1 MNSPSQTLYRKAHF
15 LGPKI
20 RKLRKDNG
28 LTLDDLSVRCIHK
41 DADAA
46 PSVSYLSMIENG
58 KRIPSE
64 DMLEVIASIFQKDL
78 EWFYDDS
85 DEQEPLVSPKK
96 TAGGIAGIALE
107 PGFLFSKD
115 HLQIAI
121 PELLSQGGITGRQF
135 GHLLIRAHQEHHQN
149 RFPNLEK
156 AAEDV
161 GKKAMPLSVEDMLGL
176 CKKLGLKIKWF
187 DRAPDI
193 ISDPDNTGF
202 RTLVRSFFE
211 SPNTIYCN
219 ERLKQHPSR
228 LKYDLATHIGYSI
241 LHGQDGLR
249 SVSAVG
255 GNTFDAKSWSN
266 QTQTVDSKDILH
278 AWRDFECS
286 FFAGALLCP
295 KIPTRQ
301 FLGRHAY
308 SLDSA
313 KLLDVSAAVLMRR
326 MTAVSPYPHWHYFD
340 AYPPGKLRAVYRGNG
355 IPLPWGNLRDMH
367 DPCKHWSVFNMLSA
381 KTSKPA
387 AQISVLKNGDDA
399 RLYCCESV
407 RTKDAAGNWHVV
419 CAGID
424 IGPAIDAQGSS
435 SEDVIDE
442 IFQACQLGGG
452 SAKVPQRAARAISS
466 VANILSIAWISRGLE
481 EDASIICPRSSN
493 CPRDPVC
500 VTKPTRKRAITE
512 DIRDQIIAQT
522 RE

>member
-1 MNSPSQTLYRKAHF
+1 
-15 LGPKI
+15 
-20 RKLRKDNG
+20 
-28 LTLDDLSVRCIHK
+28 
-41 DADAA
+41 
-46 PSVSYLSMIENG
+46 
-58 KRIPSE
+58 
-64 DMLEVIASIFQKDL
+64 
-78 EWFYDDS
+78 
-85 DEQEPLVSPKK
+85 
-96 TAGGIAGIALE
+96 
-107 PGFLFSKD
+107 
-115 HLQIAI
+115 
-121 PELLSQGGITGRQF
+121 
-135 GHLLIRAHQEHHQN
+135 
-149 RFPNLEK
+149 
-156 AAEDV
+156 
-161 GKKAMPLSVEDMLGL
+161 
-176 CKKLGLKIKWF
+176 
-187 DRAPDI
+187 
-193 ISDPDNTGF
+193 
-202 RTLVRSFFE
+202 
-211 SPNTIYCN
+211 
-219 ERLKQHPSR
+219 
-228 LKYDLATHIGYSI
+228 
-241 LHGQDGLR
+241 
-249 SVSAVG
+249 
-255 GNTFDAKSWSN
+255 
-266 QTQTVDSKDILH
+266 
-278 AWRDFECS
+278 
-286 FFAGALLCP
+286 
-295 KIPTRQ
+295 
-301 FLGRHAY
+301 
-308 SLDSA
+308 
-313 KLLDVSAAVLMRR
+313 MRR

-435 SEDVIDE
+435 SEDVIYE